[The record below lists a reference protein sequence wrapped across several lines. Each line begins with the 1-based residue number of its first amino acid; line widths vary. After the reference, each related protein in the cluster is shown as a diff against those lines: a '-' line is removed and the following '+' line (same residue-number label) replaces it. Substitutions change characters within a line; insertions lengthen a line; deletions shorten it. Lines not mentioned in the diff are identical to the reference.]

1 MRKLLVLFLMAV
13 SITSLSAKVVLPDI
27 IASHMVLQQCDSIK
41 LWGHGSSGTVI
52 KITPSWG
59 QKTYKTVVNEKGE
72 WQVAVYTPSAGG
84 PYNIVF
90 DDGDKIILED
100 VLIGEV
106 WLCSGQSNMG
116 MPMKGFPGQPV
127 AYANDYIT
135 RAKKKVPLRIY
146 TVSNHSSAVPLEHS
160 GGQWKCHDSGAVANC
175 SATAYFFGKYLQEVL
190 GIPVG
195 IVISAW
201 NGSNIETWMSR
212 ESFRALDILSVAK
225 RPVHQTPSLL
235 YNAMIYP
242 IRNLAVKGMIWYQGE
257 ANRNKPEEYARLFPA
272 FVQDIRNTFQKPE
285 LPFYYVQIAPFAY
298 SSSEGIEGASL
309 REVQLK
315 CASQIPHSGM
325 VVTLDIGEQGCIHP
339 AKKKEVGERL
349 AYYALAKTYGYKY
362 TCYTGP
368 EYRSMTVRENRAIL
382 KFSTP
387 LAYGVGPVGQELNG
401 FEVAG
406 SDRKFYPGKA
416 VVDSKSSSVIVH
428 SEKVSVP
435 VAVRYAYRNYVEASL
450 FSECGLPASSFRTDD
465 W

>member
-1 MRKLLVLFLMAV
+1 M
-13 SITSLSAKVVLPDI
+13 
-27 IASHMVLQQCDSIK
+27 
-41 LWGHGSSGTVI
+41 
-52 KITPSWG
+52 
-59 QKTYKTVVNEKGE
+59 
-72 WQVAVYTPSAGG
+72 
-84 PYNIVF
+84 
-90 DDGDKIILED
+90 
-100 VLIGEV
+100 
-106 WLCSGQSNMG
+106 
-116 MPMKGFPGQPV
+116 
-127 AYANDYIT
+127 
-135 RAKKKVPLRIY
+135 
-146 TVSNHSSAVPLEHS
+146 
-160 GGQWKCHDSGAVANC
+160 ANC

-225 RPVHQTPSLL
+225 RPVHQMPSLL